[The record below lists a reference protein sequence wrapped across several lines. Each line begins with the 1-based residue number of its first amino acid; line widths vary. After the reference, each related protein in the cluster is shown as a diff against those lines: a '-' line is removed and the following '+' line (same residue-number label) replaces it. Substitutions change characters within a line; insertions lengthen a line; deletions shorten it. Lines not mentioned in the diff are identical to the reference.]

1 MTIMKITSFL
11 TDDVVLE
18 ALGQRL
24 AAVRIARQM
33 TQAKLAEEAG
43 LSKRTV
49 ERMEAGD
56 SSQLS
61 SLIRVLRVLGLLE
74 GLDQLVPEARPRPL
88 DLLKL
93 RGRQR
98 QRASSRSA
106 VNESSEEWSWGEP
119 E

>member
-1 MTIMKITSFL
+1 MET
-11 TDDVVLE
+11 
-18 ALGQRL
+18 LGQRL
-24 AAVRIARQM
+24 AAARLARQM
-33 TQAKLAEEAG
+33 TQARLAEEAG

-56 SSQLS
+56 TSQVS

-74 GLDQLVPEARPRPL
+74 GLNQLVPEAGPRPL

-93 RGRQR
+93 KGRQR
-98 QRASSRSA
+98 QRASSKPA
-106 VNESSEEWSWGEP
+106 NPDTDEGWSWGEP